1 MAAVWYFLP
10 GINRESVVLQDELS
24 RSALREYGLDT
35 VLDDVRRVPDHC
47 LVMDI
52 TAGPGESAGTLL
64 YPIPISGDIP
74 KKPGYAPQ
82 RQAWRKTAEPAAG
95 ETVPLGEQT
104 AVPWIGYE
112 IDSPP
117 RPADLERRQ
126 LIGGYP
132 IQDAHGHTWQVPTL
146 RAVDNPR
153 GRLTASFSWD
163 DYDRP
168 RIGVDPKYAA
178 LWQRS
183 AEVWDLID
191 HSSNADG
198 GVFSQDFDGETDERL
213 LAYLLDCLQ
222 INYRVN
228 NAVFATLDKSS
239 PGWLSQGCASWM
251 LNATVDLFKY
261 RAFLAAQKKTPS

>member
-10 GINRESVVLQDELS
+10 GINRASVVLQDELS
-24 RSALREYGLDT
+24 RSALKAYGLDA

-47 LVMDI
+47 LVTDLA
-52 TAGPGESAGTLL
+52 AGPGGSAGTLL
-64 YPIPISGDIP
+64 YPIPISGDVP
-74 KKPGYAPQ
+74 KKPGYDPQ
-82 RQAWRKTAEPAAG
+82 RQAWRQTQPAATAAAEPDEAPA
-95 ETVPLGEQT
+95 P
-104 AVPWIGYE
+104 APWIGYDP
-112 IDSPP
+112 DSPP
-117 RPADLERRQ
+117 TPCELERRQ

-132 IQDAHGHTWQVPTL
+132 IQDAYGQTWQVPTL

-153 GRLTASFSWD
+153 GRLTAAFSWD
-163 DYDRP
+163 DADRP
-168 RIGVDPKYAA
+168 TIGVDPKYAA